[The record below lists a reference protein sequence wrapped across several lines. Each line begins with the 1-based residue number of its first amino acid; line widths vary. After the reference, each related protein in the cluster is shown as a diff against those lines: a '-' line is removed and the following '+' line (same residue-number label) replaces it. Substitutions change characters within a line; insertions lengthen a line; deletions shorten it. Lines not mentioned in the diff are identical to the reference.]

1 MRSRRDYV
9 TIISEIL
16 ESTQSIGGSASAAAA
31 AAAATIT
38 RIVRSIPL
46 DHGQVKRY
54 LDDLTANGI
63 ISPPAFLCA
72 VA

>member
-16 ESTQSIGGSASAAAA
+16 ESTQSIGGSA
-31 AAAATIT
+31 AATIT
-38 RIVRSIPL
+38 RMVRSIPL
-46 DHGQVKRY
+46 DHGQIKIY

-63 ISPPAFLCA
+63 ISLPAFLCA